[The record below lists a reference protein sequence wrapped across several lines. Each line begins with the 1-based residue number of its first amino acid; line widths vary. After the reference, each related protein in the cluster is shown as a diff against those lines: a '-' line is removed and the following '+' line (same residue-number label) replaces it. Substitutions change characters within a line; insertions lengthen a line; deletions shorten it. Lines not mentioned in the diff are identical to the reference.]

1 MDVKIYFMLCAV
13 LGGALFGRSL
23 SAQSA
28 LIVLED
34 CGQAYIDPQDD
45 NDGSS
50 AQNRDTLLY
59 THYFAESQQQQAY
72 IIDVNAFGGQQV
84 DRVEVFA
91 ILADDSRKRIGQ
103 LSFGNCIDCTT
114 GFTLVQDGEAL
125 VEGVDDASAMEMWI
139 QSTGQPEFA
148 LPGNLQTL
156 TGVGR
161 ISGTAPFCAVGLEV
175 RYSVFSDPG
184 NASTEFSTYIH
195 CPEPVSD
202 CPISILATLN
212 CNSNEIELN
221 AELPE
226 DCFMEDYTAAWRN
239 EEGLVA
245 QTLDTALS
253 IAGNEGWYYFQAA
266 DDCCTIIDSF
276 LIDYPAFAE
285 AGPDLT
291 GCAGTAL
298 SLSGTGG
305 QGHFWTAPDGS
316 VRNDSIY
323 RFTPLPPDAGGAYVL
338 HAFDEQGCE
347 DTDTLLLIVNAPPVP
362 EPMVPQA
369 CVGDTVYLLTQ
380 NDTAFA
386 EVRWLDPL
394 GNELPR
400 SFIPNFQPAQ
410 SGNYTVQGIDAAGC
424 TNTQQVLVEAHPLP
438 VLDYTIEDS
447 CDSTFVQ
454 FFPPDWNFNWPE
466 GEGGRLATATGGDFL
481 VTVTDT
487 AGCQTSQTLPVPAP
501 DGPEVLLE
509 IDQPVCPGELGRLEI
524 ELHSEQRQ
532 AIFSLDGGESFTLS
546 KRFRNL
552 QPGDYQ
558 LLLRD
563 ALDCEQRF
571 DFSIQQPDTMG
582 VSLDYEPIVVRPTT
596 PIELTATTIGN
607 IQRYQWVP
615 REIDTASPTT
625 SFVAT
630 RDLDIRLIVEDDRG
644 CRATAA
650 LPLSVEL
657 GDIYAPTAFSP
668 NGDGRNDRF
677 TIYSDNGSG
686 EIIERLQVFDRWG
699 GLVFNAEEVPLSRER
714 FGWDGDRLS
723 EPMNTGLYAFYA
735 LVRYPNGF
743 RRVVKGEV
751 QLIR

>member
-1 MDVKIYFMLCAV
+1 MDVKILFMLCAV
-13 LGGALFGRSL
+13 ASGVLWGGALT
-23 SAQSA
+23 AQIP
-28 LIVLED
+28 LD
-34 CGQAYIDPQDD
+34 NCGQPYIDPQDA
-45 NDGSS
+45 NNSS
-50 AQNRDTLLY
+50 STQSRDTLLY
-59 THYFAESQQQQAY
+59 THFFATSQQRQSY
-72 IIDVNAFGGQQV
+72 IVDVNAFGGQQV
-84 DRVEVFA
+84 DRVEVLA
-91 ILADDSRKRIGQ
+91 ILPDDSRKRIGQ

-125 VEGVDDASAMEMWI
+125 VEGVTDVGTMEMWI
-139 QSTGQPEFA
+139 QSAGQPPFA

-175 RYSVFSDPG
+175 RFSVFSDPG

-195 CPEPVSD
+195 CPEPVGD
-202 CPISILATLN
+202 CPVDIAATLN
-212 CNSNEIELN
+212 CGSNQIEL
-221 AELPE
+221 AADLP
-226 DCFMEDYTAAWRN
+226 DNCFMDDYTVEWRN
-239 EEGLVA
+239 ADGLI
-245 QTLDTALS
+245 TLSPDTTLAFE
-253 IAGNEGWYYFQAA
+253 GNEGWYYFQAA
-266 DDCCTIIDSF
+266 DDCCTIVDSF
-276 LIDYPAFAE
+276 LIDYPEFAE
-285 AGPDLT
+285 AGPDIL

-298 SLSGTGG
+298 DLSGEGG

-316 VRNDSIY
+316 TSNDSIY
-323 RFTPLPPDAGGAYVL
+323 RFNALPPDAGGAYVL
-338 HAFDEQGCE
+338 HAFDGQGCE
-347 DTDTLLLIVNAPPVP
+347 DTDTLLLTVSAPPAP
-362 EPMVPQA
+362 EPFVPQA
-369 CVGDTVYLLTQ
+369 CIGDTLYLLTQ

-386 EVRWLDPL
+386 DLRWLDPL
-394 GNELPR
+394 GNVLPQP
-400 SFIPNFQPAQ
+400 FIPDFQLSQ
-410 SGNYTVQGIDAAGC
+410 SGNYTVEGLDSAGC
-424 TNTQQVLVEAHPLP
+424 INTAQILVEADPLP
-438 VLDYTIEDS
+438 ALDYTVEDS
-447 CDSTFVQ
+447 CDSTFVN
-454 FFPPDWNFNWPE
+454 FSPSTWNFSWPE
-466 GEGGRLATATGGDFL
+466 GEGTRLATATGGDFPI
-481 VTVTDT
+481 TVTDT
-487 AGCQTSQTLPVPAP
+487 AGCQTAQTIPVPAP

-509 IDQPVCPGELGRLEI
+509 IDQPICPGELGQLEI

-546 KRFRNL
+546 KRFKDL

-571 DFSIQQPDTMG
+571 DFTIQQPDTMG

-596 PIELTATTIGN
+596 PIELTATTIGD

-615 REIDTASPTT
+615 REIDTGGPSTN
-625 SFVAT
+625 FVAT
-630 RDLDIRLIVEDDRG
+630 RDLDIRLIVEDGRG

-650 LPLSVEL
+650 LPLTVEL

-686 EIIERLQVFDRWG
+686 EIIERMQVFDRWG
-699 GLVFNAEEVPLSRER
+699 GLIFEATEVPLSRER
-714 FGWDGDRLS
+714 FGWGGDRLG
-723 EPMNTGLYAFYA
+723 EPMNAGYYAFYA